1 MQATGNTITLS
12 PAIHTALQQ
21 AAQRRGI
28 KPDAYVEELLT
39 QTLTRETQMGNDVLK
54 PYSVLDFYGAAPSG
68 RSAAEINAEI
78 NALRD
83 EWDNE

>member
-1 MQATGNTITLS
+1 MQAADSTITLS
-12 PAIHTALQQ
+12 PAMHTALQQ
-21 AAQRRGI
+21 AANRRGI

-39 QTLTRETQMGNDVLK
+39 QTLTTEFQMGDDVSK
-54 PYSVLDFYGAAPSG
+54 PYSVLDFYGVAPSG
-68 RSAAEINAEI
+68 RSATEIDAEI